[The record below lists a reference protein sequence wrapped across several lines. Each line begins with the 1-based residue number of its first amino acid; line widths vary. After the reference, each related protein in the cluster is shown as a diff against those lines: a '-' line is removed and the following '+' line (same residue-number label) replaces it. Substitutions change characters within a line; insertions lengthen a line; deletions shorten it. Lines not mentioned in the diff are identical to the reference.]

1 MLVLESVLGLSRRV
15 LPAFTL
21 LFISTHLFAANTG
34 SISLAWDRSIDTN
47 VTGYKVYWGISSG
60 NYISQ
65 QDNLNKIKATISDL
79 TVGVRYYFAVTA
91 YNQSGLESTF
101 SDEVSALVGGDPTP
115 TPSPT
120 STPRSTPPP
129 TPSPSPSVS
138 PTATPQGTPLPSAT
152 PVASPPAQYLANL
165 STRGE
170 VANADAVL
178 IGGFIISGDAEK
190 KIAIRAL
197 GPSLASFGLMHP
209 LADPLLQLFN
219 ASGNV
224 IDEND
229 NWTSLA
235 PDSVP
240 ANLQPSDPSESVI
253 VRSLAPGAYTA
264 VLRSADGSAGTTL
277 VEVYDLDPGSSRV
290 SNMSTR
296 GDVGSDDS
304 VLIAGVMAG
313 GATPSQLLLRGIG
326 PSLTAYGVMG
336 TLSDP
341 VLELHNSDGS
351 LIYENDNWRSTQEQD
366 IINTSVAPTDDRE
379 SAILATLPPGAYTAI
394 VRGANNSTGVALVE
408 VYTIEN

>member
-1 MLVLESVLGLSRRV
+1 MLVLESVIGRSRRV
-15 LPAFTL
+15 LPAFM
-21 LFISTHLFAANTG
+21 FFAIATHLFAANPV
-34 SISLAWDRSIDTN
+34 SISLAWDRSTDTN
-47 VTGYKVYWGISSG
+47 VTGYKVYWGVSSR

-65 QDNLNKIKATISDL
+65 QDNLDKTTATISDL

-101 SDEVSALVGGDPTP
+101 SAEVSAVVGG
-115 TPSPT
+115 
-120 STPRSTPPP
+120 
-129 TPSPSPSVS
+129 
-138 PTATPQGTPLPSAT
+138 SAT
-152 PVASPPAQYLANL
+152 PGASPPPQYLANL

-178 IGGFIISGDAEK
+178 IGGFIISGDPEK
-190 KIAIRAL
+190 KVAIRAL
-197 GPSLASFGLMHP
+197 GPSLAGFGLAHP
-209 LADPLLQLFN
+209 LADPLLQLFD

-229 NWTSLA
+229 NWTSLG

-240 ANLQPSDPSESVI
+240 ANLQPSDPSESLI
-253 VRSLAPGAYTA
+253 IRSLAPGAYTA
-264 VLRSADGSAGTTL
+264 VVRGANGSAGTVL

-304 VLIAGVMAG
+304 VLIAGVIAG
-313 GATPSQLLLRGIG
+313 GTSPSQLLLRGIG
-326 PSLTAYGVMG
+326 PSLTADGVAG
-336 TLSDP
+336 ALSDP
-341 VLELHNSDGS
+341 VLELHNNDGS
-351 LIYENDNWRSTQEQD
+351 LIYQNDNWRSTQEQD

-394 VRGANNSTGVALVE
+394 VRGANNSAGVALVE
-408 VYTIEN
+408 IYTIEN

>member
-1 MLVLESVLGLSRRV
+1 MLESVIGRSRRV
-15 LPAFTL
+15 LPAFM
-21 LFISTHLFAANTG
+21 FFAIATHLFAANPV
-34 SISLAWDRSIDTN
+34 SISLAWDRSTDTN
-47 VTGYKVYWGISSG
+47 VTGYKVYWGVSSR

-65 QDNLNKIKATISDL
+65 QDNLDKTTATISDL

-101 SDEVSALVGGDPTP
+101 SAEVSAVVGG
-115 TPSPT
+115 
-120 STPRSTPPP
+120 
-129 TPSPSPSVS
+129 
-138 PTATPQGTPLPSAT
+138 SAT
-152 PVASPPAQYLANL
+152 PGASPPPQYLANL

-178 IGGFIISGDAEK
+178 IGGFIISGDPEK
-190 KIAIRAL
+190 KVAIRAL
-197 GPSLASFGLMHP
+197 GPSLAGFGLAHP
-209 LADPLLQLFN
+209 LADPLLQLFD

-229 NWTSLA
+229 NWTSLG

-240 ANLQPSDPSESVI
+240 ANLQPSDPSESLI

-264 VLRSADGSAGTTL
+264 VVRGANGSAGTVL

-304 VLIAGVMAG
+304 VLIAGVIAG
-313 GATPSQLLLRGIG
+313 GTSPSQLLLRGIG
-326 PSLTAYGVMG
+326 PSLTADGVAG
-336 TLSDP
+336 ALSDP
-341 VLELHNSDGS
+341 VLELHNNDGS
-351 LIYENDNWRSTQEQD
+351 LIYQNDNWRSTQEQD

-394 VRGANNSTGVALVE
+394 VRGANNSAGVALVE
-408 VYTIEN
+408 IYTIEN